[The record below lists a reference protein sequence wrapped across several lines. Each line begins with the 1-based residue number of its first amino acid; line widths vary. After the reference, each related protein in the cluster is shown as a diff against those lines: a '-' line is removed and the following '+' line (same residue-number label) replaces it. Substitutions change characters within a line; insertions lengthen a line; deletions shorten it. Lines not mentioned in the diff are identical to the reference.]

1 MGGGRHLLPPDRG
14 KKKKKRTLLWLAPL
28 WGVRLGGGGGLTGA
42 TQRWGR
48 D

>member
-1 MGGGRHLLPPDRG
+1 MGGGRHLLPPDPE
-14 KKKKKRTLLWLAPL
+14 KKRTLLRLAPL
-28 WGVRLGGGGGLTGA
+28 WGVRLGGGGGFTGA